1 MGAHTRNVAYF
12 VWYLM
17 ILHRLLAFVDCLVH
31 TANQEV
37 VSHSCPLVCTAIAM
51 NGLIFDIV
59 MPRTFCSL
67 SHTYSN
73 LRANLGL
80 KLSLRQ

>member
-1 MGAHTRNVAYF
+1 MALLCLVPYGNSD
-12 VWYLM
+12 
-17 ILHRLLAFVDCLVH
+17 RLLAFVDYLVH